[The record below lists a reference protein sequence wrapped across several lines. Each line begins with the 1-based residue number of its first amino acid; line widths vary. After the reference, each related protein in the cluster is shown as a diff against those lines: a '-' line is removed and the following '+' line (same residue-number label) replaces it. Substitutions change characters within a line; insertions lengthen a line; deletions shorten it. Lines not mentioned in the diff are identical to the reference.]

1 MFALRK
7 VVLGLAVVS
16 AVAVTGGA
24 GTAAAE
30 PGPDG
35 RYYGSL
41 ALATNTPEGAVWGV
55 TWNYPSQEE
64 ADRDAVDE
72 CGYSNCSVIARFV
85 DECVALAKRD
95 GRYATAVGPTRADA
109 ERAAIAAFGPP
120 RPATMSAA
128 ASEAKLLDSE
138 CSGYAS

>member
-7 VVLGLAVVS
+7 AVLGLAVVS
-16 AVAVTGGA
+16 TVAVTGGA

-41 ALATNTPEGAVWGV
+41 ALATGTPEGTVWGV
-55 TWNYPSQEE
+55 TWNYPSHGES
-64 ADRDAVDE
+64 DRDAIEE
-72 CGYSNCSVIARFV
+72 CGYSNCTVIARFV

-95 GRYATAVGPTRADA
+95 GRYLAAVGPTRADA

-128 ASEAKLLDSE
+128 ASEATLLDSQ
-138 CSGYAS
+138 CSGDAS